1 MSRTLRFYATFVLV
15 VALAGCTWD
24 ESRPPDASLDA
35 VDGLGDN
42 EDPGGDPGPPPVHQG
57 FDVVDPHGAVRI
69 SYLDDATG
77 GFDFDGRYVVYSSW
91 ELYLYLVDL
100 ETQREVRLYPV
111 SPVQNGS
118 RGARTW
124 PRVANGIVACAGHDG
139 IVPPRILYLYYIE
152 EERWYIPNLP
162 DAKPSYFDFDS
173 SRIVFNDERHWN
185 EDGGKNIEVYLYDI
199 EDGVELRL
207 TDQYRQQFVPEIEGQ
222 YIVWEDYS
230 KGQFKEEVVLYNLE
244 TGQSRNLTNDD
255 TRQFGLSIHDDLVAW
270 TDLRHGQVNP
280 NGTYTNADIYLYRI
294 STGETRRIT
303 DEEHDQEFP
312 CVHGRWVA
320 WSDLRHGSRNESFQP
335 SGVRVYVHDLVTG
348 QQKAVT
354 FGEEMIEG
362 TPKIWGNTL
371 VYRSCC
377 IDDGGALWMV
387 DLGRYFD
394 LEAD

>member
-91 ELYLYLVDL
+91 ELYLYLTDL
-100 ETQREVRLYPV
+100 AEQKEVRLEPKHTIPPKKRV
-111 SPVQNGS
+111 
-118 RGARTW
+118 ARFL
-124 PRVANGIVACAGHDG
+124 PRVRNNIVVSTGIDDG
-139 IVPPRILYLYYIE
+139 NKRDIYLYSLAQQRCETITGE
-152 EERWYIPNLP
+152 ESDPT
-162 DAKPSYFDFDS
+162 YFGFDGYK
-173 SRIVFNDERHWN
+173 IAFNDMRHWD
-185 EDGGKNIEVYLYDI
+185 EDGGQNVEVYSYDLATASLQRI
-199 EDGVELRL
+199 TR
-207 TDQYRQQFVPEIEGQ
+207 QPRQQFVPEIDGQ